1 MIRTDCRHFRA
12 AKPCAFNKL
21 DGSECPGCRH
31 VAPFGERILM
41 IKLDAIGD
49 VLRSACL
56 LPAIAARHDRP
67 YIAWLTR
74 PESAELVSMMR
85 GVDETLVLAPETL
98 ARIAAGG
105 WAQVYSLSND
115 LPSASLAT
123 LAAGEAPVV
132 GFSLRHGTILP
143 SNDAARAW
151 LELAAFDRLKKQ
163 NRTTYQHRMLA
174 ILDAAAEAVPP
185 PALDIPP
192 AVRREAA
199 SRVAALFPASSR
211 RRVGINAGSG
221 ARWPKKMLDEEGI
234 AHVIAALLAGADVDI
249 LLLGAEAERAKT
261 EAVLARFAGERRV
274 AAALTGG
281 SIGSFVATLAEVQ
294 VLLCGDT
301 LALHGATAIGLPTV
315 AVFGPTSL
323 PEIEDFGG
331 LVSKVAADGLDCLGC
346 YGDCDKQRHC
356 MALLDPS
363 RLAEMLLARLG
374 TG

>member
-12 AKPCAFNKL
+12 AKPCVFNKI
-21 DGSECPGCRH
+21 DGSECPGCQH
-31 VAPFGERILM
+31 VAPFGERILV

-56 LPAIAARHDRP
+56 LPAIIARHDRP

-85 GVDETLVLAPETL
+85 GVDETLVLAPEAV
-98 ARIAAGG
+98 ARLAGG
-105 WAQVYSLSND
+105 GWSHVYSLSND

-123 LAAGEAPVV
+123 LAAGAAPVS
-132 GFSLRHGTILP
+132 GFFLRGGTLVP
-143 SNDAARAW
+143 SNEAARAW
-151 LELAAFDRLKKQ
+151 LELAAFDRLKKI
-163 NRTTYQHRMLA
+163 NRETYQARMLA
-174 ILDAAAEAVPP
+174 ILDAAGQAVPP
-185 PALDIPP
+185 PALDIPA
-192 AVRREAA
+192 AVRSEAA
-199 SRVAALFPASSR
+199 ARVASLFPGSRR

-221 ARWPKKMLDEEGI
+221 ARWPKKMLDEDGI
-234 AHVIAALLAGADVDI
+234 VRVITALLARADVDI

-261 EAVLARFAGERRV
+261 EAVLARFADEPRV

-281 SIGSFVATLAEVQ
+281 SIGRFVATLAEVH

-356 MALLDPS
+356 MALLDTT
-363 RLAEMLLARLG
+363 RLAETLLARLG
-374 TG
+374 AA